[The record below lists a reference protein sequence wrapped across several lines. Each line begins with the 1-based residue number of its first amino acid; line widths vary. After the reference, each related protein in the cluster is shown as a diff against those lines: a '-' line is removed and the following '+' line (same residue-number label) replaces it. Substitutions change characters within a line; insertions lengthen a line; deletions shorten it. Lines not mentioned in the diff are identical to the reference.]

1 MVHRLVAQHT
11 VRRANMLGHLQ
22 HRQQVFQ
29 LALGI
34 ARGIVAEHG
43 QGIVVVGDGRAEV
56 LGQAPG
62 FGCEVA
68 NH

>member
-1 MVHRLVAQHT
+1 
-11 VRRANMLGHLQ
+11 MLGHLQ

-43 QGIVVVGDGRAEV
+43 QGIVVVGDGRTEV

-68 NH
+68 DH